1 MMGSKP
7 GRWKLGA
14 AGGVLLAAVGC
25 GIFQWS
31 GQASTVPS
39 SSVSSEA
46 VQMVSAAPPDSAAA
60 EPEAVQKP
68 LAAEVV
74 TAVDH
79 EDMTAAA
86 ASPASPGTD
95 SAELSLES
103 EPLTAVQPD
112 LTAGTAAVAA
122 PSVHPKSIPSAAG
135 AGQSRAIVQ
144 SLQQRH
150 TPPTN
155 YKVAEADDDIVL
167 DAVAMADGPDTAAV
181 SGQPDKSAATVHQA
195 VRSQEKKK

>member
-68 LAAEVV
+68 LTAEVV

-86 ASPASPGTD
+86 ASSVSLGTD
-95 SAELSLES
+95 SAELPLES
-103 EPLTAVQPD
+103 ERFMAAQPELTVQM
-112 LTAGTAAVAA
+112 TAAVS
-122 PSVHPKSIPSAAG
+122 PSVHPAPVPPKTA

-150 TPPTN
+150 TPPAN

-167 DAVAMADGPDTAAV
+167 DAVAMADGPDAAAV
-181 SGQPDKSAATVHQA
+181 SEQPDKSEARVHQA
-195 VRSQEKKK
+195 VQPQGKKK